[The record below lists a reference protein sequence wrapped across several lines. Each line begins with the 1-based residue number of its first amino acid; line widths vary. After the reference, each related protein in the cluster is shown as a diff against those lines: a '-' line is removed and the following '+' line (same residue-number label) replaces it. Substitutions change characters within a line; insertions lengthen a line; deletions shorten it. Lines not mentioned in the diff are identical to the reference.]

1 MIKTVSILLERY
13 AYPRV
18 QATVEIPALIVGDIA
33 VHRSAFWGDG
43 ELPAVSEIT
52 ARGHWSATHIPSG
65 LNCAAACPL
74 PERSRKRADVV
85 TWAQAWQ
92 AAAPE
97 YFDLARVDHV
107 AANRIFGRDAIDAAR
122 YCIGKGQV

>member
-1 MIKTVSILLERY
+1 MKTVSILLKRY

-43 ELPAVSEIT
+43 DLPTIPEIT
-52 ARGHWSATHIPSG
+52 KRGHWTATHIPSG

-74 PERSRKRADVV
+74 PERSRKRADVAA
-85 TWAQAWQ
+85 WAQAWQ

-97 YFDLARVDHV
+97 YFDLARTDHE
-107 AANRIFGRDAIDAAR
+107 AANRTFGRDAIDAAR
-122 YCIGKGQV
+122 YCTRKGQI